1 MSRVANLGATDE
13 RSESGNLEPVGE
25 WVLHFICGR
34 DPADRGFSEREGNIH
49 LPSDGELDDDADAFG
64 VLLAQIRLGGIVPG
78 FPDGIRRKYTPR
90 PSVLAQDLNK
100 VNFARRRGLGL
111 PNVGIALLKRE
122 LLAAGASRRVF
133 QERPDLE
140 IEELLIWCSDND
152 CTQYVPFRSGCGDDE
167 ERIAILPTFMPGG
180 NAFSRLAVFTDS
192 HQQAME
198 VQHALEIWHWSWAW
212 SECIVPPR
220 NGPATS
226 ALLLWPSSD
235 RDQFTSIIG
244 LRGFHH
250 SMAVPDPH
258 KHRYAEILS
267 RAVNEAGRAMVAA
280 RNGCHRGLNVDHVS
294 FVLVVAD
301 STSPM
306 LGFLTSCNLAS
317 EFLDAPGRKY
327 RIAPT
332 LLRAVSSHWTPEAAE
347 LAAMIFGTALGL
359 NISVYEDG
367 ND

>member
-1 MSRVANLGATDE
+1 MSGVALGTTDGK
-13 RSESGNLEPVGE
+13 SESSSLEPVGE
-25 WVLHFICGR
+25 WALHFTCGR
-34 DPADRGFSEREGNIH
+34 NPADRGFSEREGNIH
-49 LPSDGELDDDADAFG
+49 LPSDGELDGDADAFA

-100 VNFARRRGLGL
+100 VNFARRRRLGL

-122 LLAAGASRRVF
+122 ILAAGASRRVF

-152 CTQYVPFRSGCGDDE
+152 CTQYVPFRSGCGVE

-180 NAFSRLAVFTDS
+180 NSFSRLAVFTDS
-192 HQQAME
+192 HQQAEE

-212 SECIVPPR
+212 SECIVPPT
-220 NGPATS
+220 NGPVTGAIV
-226 ALLLWPSSD
+226 LWPSDD
-235 RDQFTSIIG
+235 RDHFSGIPG
-244 LRGFHH
+244 LRGFHN
-250 SMAVPDPH
+250 SKAVSPDPD
-258 KHRYAEILS
+258 KHRCAEILS
-267 RAVNEAGRAMVAA
+267 RAVNETRRAMVAA
-280 RNGCHRGLNVDHVS
+280 RNGCHQGLDIACVP
-294 FVLVVAD
+294 FALVVAD

-306 LGFLTSCNLAS
+306 LGFLISCKLAS
-317 EFLDAPGRKY
+317 EFLDATGRQC

-332 LLRAVSSHWTPEAAE
+332 LLRSVSSLWTPEAAE

-359 NISVYEDG
+359 TISVYDHG